1 MQMRDCRG
9 DRRHSCPYSCP
20 HFRQQKRGH
29 RRLDGEPTTWQRRA
43 SFWSCECTSQPS
55 DRPFAP
61 SRVAQHPETPSVGR
75 CCSRAILSSVLA
87 SSAEERM
94 CAIGEWEEQ
103 DDSPAETCFHFRT
116 GTTNVVPWLVVSES
130 VTRTALSRPL
140 LTAAPRQEEQRR
152 RRRMAEARPLLFRER
167 RSGLL
172 ASCSRHARRPDRA
185 VGTRTVAR
193 RQPQSTAG
201 GSKVSAARC
210 AGAGLRWRVGSAQPE
225 RRSGHDAVRLP
236 RHRVDLV
243 RVPRVVVSDGP
254 ELRSVEL
261 GHPVTL
267 GPRFVPALVER
278 S

>member
-1 MQMRDCRG
+1 MAAPRA
-9 DRRHSCPYSCP
+9 PA
-20 HFRQQKRGH
+20 
-29 RRLDGEPTTWQRRA
+29 RRA
-43 SFWSCECTSQPS
+43 RAATH
-55 DRPFAP
+55 RPQAVHGP
-61 SRVAQHPETPSVGR
+61 
-75 CCSRAILSSVLA
+75 RA
-87 SSAEERM
+87 
-94 CAIGEWEEQ
+94 
-103 DDSPAETCFHFRT
+103 
-116 GTTNVVPWLVVSES
+116 

-172 ASCSRHARRPDRA
+172 ASCSRHAKRPEIA
-185 VGTRTVAR
+185 VGTRTIAR

-201 GSKVSAARC
+201 ESKVSAARC
-210 AGAGLRWRVGSAQPE
+210 AGAGPRWRVGSAQPE

-236 RHRVDLV
+236 RHGVDLV
-243 RVPRVVVSDGP
+243 RVPRVVVSDRP

-278 S
+278 SQDAPGFAMCDWFRLSRQPVDCAASGGRTGAPGWRWRMLRGRPARVRSEPPVTRGLPASTRPHRGPRPR